1 MIKDVLLILLIILF
15 SIWAIFSRKLIKAAI
30 ALGLSSILLA
40 IIFFGMDA
48 PFAGSFELSVGAG
61 LVSVLFIMAVS
72 LTTEKDDV
80 KDKEENR

>member
-1 MIKDVLLILLIILF
+1 MIKDILLILSIILF
-15 SIWAIFSRKLIKAAI
+15 SIWAIFSRKLIRAAI

-40 IIFFGMDA
+40 IVFFGLDA

-72 LTTEKDDV
+72 LTTVKGEGKDQ
-80 KDKEENR
+80 